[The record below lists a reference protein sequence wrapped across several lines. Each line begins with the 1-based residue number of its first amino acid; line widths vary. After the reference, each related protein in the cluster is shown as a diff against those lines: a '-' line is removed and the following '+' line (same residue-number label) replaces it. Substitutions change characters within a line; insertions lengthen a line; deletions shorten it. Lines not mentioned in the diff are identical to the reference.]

1 MSYAPIPM
9 VPGPVALHEDVIA
22 VLGRDYGSG
31 QVESDFLCLYDAT
44 SRGIGKLMGTKDD
57 VVLMTGE
64 GMLAL
69 WGALKSCLKPGDHVV
84 SVGTGVFGDGIGE
97 MAESFGCIVE
107 KVSLPY
113 DCSIR
118 ESDLAAVEEAIR
130 RVKPV
135 MLTAVHC
142 ETPSGTLNPIGLLG
156 KLKKDLGV
164 PLFYVDTVA
173 GLGGAPVHMDE
184 WNVDL
189 MLGGSQKCLSCPPSM
204 SMVGVSA
211 AAWERMKEVNYQGY
225 DAILPV
231 IMRLPDVVATEAEA
245 ISEEEHAALLA
256 AVEAAAAH
264 LDAFREQEG
273 AILIADLLRRVE
285 LIEQYKTEVVP
296 FEKARTETVKA
307 RILDNL
313 SKLAVDVDRNRLE
326 QEMIFYLEKLDITE
340 EKVRL
345 TNHCNYFRE
354 VASSEEGAG
363 RKLGFIA
370 QEMGREINTMGSKAN
385 EPNIQI
391 LVVKMKDE
399 LEKIKEQ
406 VLNIL

>member
-142 ETPSGTLNPIGLLG
+142 ETPSGTLTPIGLLG

-164 PLFYVDTVA
+164 PLF
-173 GLGGAPVHMDE
+173 
-184 WNVDL
+184 
-189 MLGGSQKCLSCPPSM
+189 
-204 SMVGVSA
+204 
-211 AAWERMKEVNYQGY
+211 
-225 DAILPV
+225 
-231 IMRLPDVVATEAEA
+231 
-245 ISEEEHAALLA
+245 
-256 AVEAAAAH
+256 
-264 LDAFREQEG
+264 
-273 AILIADLLRRVE
+273 
-285 LIEQYKTEVVP
+285 
-296 FEKARTETVKA
+296 
-307 RILDNL
+307 
-313 SKLAVDVDRNRLE
+313 
-326 QEMIFYLEKLDITE
+326 
-340 EKVRL
+340 
-345 TNHCNYFRE
+345 
-354 VASSEEGAG
+354 
-363 RKLGFIA
+363 
-370 QEMGREINTMGSKAN
+370 
-385 EPNIQI
+385 
-391 LVVKMKDE
+391 
-399 LEKIKEQ
+399 
-406 VLNIL
+406 

>member
-204 SMVGVSA
+204 SMVGVSS
-211 AAWERMKEVNYQGY
+211 AAWERMKKVNYQGY
-225 DAILPV
+225 DAILP
-231 IMRLPDVVATEAEA
+231 
-245 ISEEEHAALLA
+245 
-256 AVEAAAAH
+256 
-264 LDAFREQEG
+264 F
-273 AILIADLLRRVE
+273 
-285 LIEQYKTEVVP
+285 
-296 FEKARTETVKA
+296 
-307 RILDNL
+307 
-313 SKLAVDVDRNRLE
+313 
-326 QEMIFYLEKLDITE
+326 
-340 EKVRL
+340 
-345 TNHCNYFRE
+345 
-354 VASSEEGAG
+354 
-363 RKLGFIA
+363 GFC
-370 QEMGREINTMGSKAN
+370 Q
-385 EPNIQI
+385 
-391 LVVKMKDE
+391 
-399 LEKIKEQ
+399 
-406 VLNIL
+406 

>member
-31 QVESDFLCLYDAT
+31 QVESDFLCLYDAA

-135 MLTAVHC
+135 MLTAV
-142 ETPSGTLNPIGLLG
+142 TLRDAVRHPE
-156 KLKKDLGV
+156 
-164 PLFYVDTVA
+164 P
-173 GLGGAPVHMDE
+173 HR
-184 WNVDL
+184 
-189 MLGGSQKCLSCPPSM
+189 
-204 SMVGVSA
+204 A
-211 AAWERMKEVNYQGY
+211 ARQA
-225 DAILPV
+225 
-231 IMRLPDVVATEAEA
+231 
-245 ISEEEHAALLA
+245 
-256 AVEAAAAH
+256 
-264 LDAFREQEG
+264 QEG
-273 AILIADLLRRVE
+273 SRACRCSMWTRW
-285 LIEQYKTEVVP
+285 
-296 FEKARTETVKA
+296 RG
-307 RILDNL
+307 
-313 SKLAVDVDRNRLE
+313 S
-326 QEMIFYLEKLDITE
+326 
-340 EKVRL
+340 
-345 TNHCNYFRE
+345 
-354 VASSEEGAG
+354 AG
-363 RKLGFIA
+363 RPCTWTNG
-370 QEMGREINTMGSKAN
+370 TST
-385 EPNIQI
+385 
-391 LVVKMKDE
+391 
-399 LEKIKEQ
+399 
-406 VLNIL
+406 

>member
-204 SMVGVSA
+204 SMVGVSS

-225 DAILPV
+225 DAILPFRTV
-231 IMRLPDVVATEAEA
+231 RTDGRCPYTPNWHGV
-245 ISEEEHAALLA
+245 AALYAGTQAIFKEGMDAAFARHEAVAAQCRAGLA
-256 AVEAAAAH
+256 ELGIKLWTAPDAVNAPTVTAAMIPDGFTWPEWKEALRRHGLICTGSFGPMDGKVFRLGHMGTKAQPYLMEQA
-264 LDAFREQEG
+264 LDA
-273 AILIADLLRRVE
+273 IAA
-285 LIEQYKTEVVP
+285 T
-296 FEKARTETVKA
+296 
-307 RILDNL
+307 
-313 SKLAVDVDRNRLE
+313 
-326 QEMIFYLEKLDITE
+326 
-340 EKVRL
+340 
-345 TNHCNYFRE
+345 
-354 VASSEEGAG
+354 
-363 RKLGFIA
+363 LG
-370 QEMGREINTMGSKAN
+370 K
-385 EPNIQI
+385 
-391 LVVKMKDE
+391 
-399 LEKIKEQ
+399 
-406 VLNIL
+406 

>member
-31 QVESDFLCLYDAT
+31 QVESDFLCLYDAA

-204 SMVGVSA
+204 SMVGVSS

-225 DAILPV
+225 DAILPFRTV
-231 IMRLPDVVATEAEA
+231 RTDGRCPYTPNWHGV
-245 ISEEEHAALLA
+245 AALYAGTQAIFKEGMDA
-256 AVEAAAAH
+256 AFGPPRGRSGPVPGRARRTRHQA
-264 LDAFREQEG
+264 LDG
-273 AILIADLLRRVE
+273 LPTPSTRR
-285 LIEQYKTEVVP
+285 P
-296 FEKARTETVKA
+296 SR
-307 RILDNL
+307 R
-313 SKLAVDVDRNRLE
+313 
-326 QEMIFYLEKLDITE
+326 
-340 EKVRL
+340 
-345 TNHCNYFRE
+345 
-354 VASSEEGAG
+354 
-363 RKLGFIA
+363 
-370 QEMGREINTMGSKAN
+370 
-385 EPNIQI
+385 P
-391 LVVKMKDE
+391 
-399 LEKIKEQ
+399 
-406 VLNIL
+406 